1 MLGDSSTEIEVPESN
16 RLSPRLEAVQP
27 ELVDLPALVQLLQ
40 DPLELATDLVPTQ
53 VSQRS

>member
-16 RLSPRLEAVQP
+16 RFSPRLETVKP